1 MERKE
6 KKMEESEEKER
17 ESEVESRA
25 TASFKTTYVHKWV
38 A

>member
-17 ESEVESRA
+17 ESEVESRE
-25 TASFKTTYVHKWV
+25 TASFETTYVHKWV